1 MKDYYYF
8 LGVKSNAS
16 NEDIKK
22 AYRKLSLKYHPDK
35 NQNDDFFAERFREI
49 QEAYDTLIDAEARKV
64 YDQRFGSFQR
74 SQKSTLPPKIKSFHS
89 NKIRAKKGEEITIHW
104 LTYDADLVK
113 ILPFGLE
120 KPQGERKFKITEFDK
135 EGKFHVIVHATNTY
149 LNKTVV
155 QGITITELSEN
166 QNASSEHKEELFSGT
181 SDFPI
186 IKNREFSKKWLV
198 IILLIIFFLIAIF
211 FSENR

>member
-1 MKDYYYF
+1 M
-8 LGVKSNAS
+8 
-16 NEDIKK
+16 
-22 AYRKLSLKYHPDK
+22 
-35 NQNDDFFAERFREI
+35 
-49 QEAYDTLIDAEARKV
+49 
-64 YDQRFGSFQR
+64 
-74 SQKSTLPPKIKSFHS
+74 
-89 NKIRAKKGEEITIHW
+89 
-104 LTYDADLVK
+104 K

-135 EGKFHVIVHATNTY
+135 EGKFHIIVHATNTY

-166 QNASSEHKEELFSGT
+166 QNTSSEHKEELFSGT